1 MGSVKLLDLHQDV
14 LYEIFEK
21 LERQHLYLHVRHVCK
36 AMKQHVDSYMS
47 LTGKFMLCDQLH
59 YYQTF
64 TRIAYIFKTNSS
76 PFFMELRKTS
86 AIPLPIS
93 PFNHREAID
102 GFEFI
107 GSFGGAIKGKIILGY
122 YCKERIVKIKS
133 KQNLLKRFLRRIS
146 RM

>member
-1 MGSVKLLDLHQDV
+1 MDSVKLLDLHQDV

-47 LTGKFMLCDQLH
+47 LAAKFMLCDQLH
-59 YYQTF
+59 YDQTF

-76 PFFMELRKTS
+76 PFLMDLRKTS

-93 PFNHREAID
+93 PNSLREISN

-107 GSFGGAIKGKIILGY
+107 GSFGGVIKGKIIVGY
-122 YCKERIVKIKS
+122 YCKERIVKIES
-133 KQNLLKRFLRRIS
+133 KKKLIRKIFK
-146 RM
+146 